1 MTHRYRIT
9 LHSPM
14 GPREGELTLTGEVN
28 GAVTGILS
36 VLGFQQPVSGRESSG
51 HIQLQHRLRTAMQEL
66 DSAGTDRRDHHRRDP
81 HGQGLHPLDR
91 REAAGLTALARDPPI
106 PRQRSVFHE

>member
-1 MTHRYRIT
+1 MTHRYHIT
-9 LHSPM
+9 LHRPM

-36 VLGFQQPVSGRESSG
+36 VLGFQQSVSGRESSG

-66 DSAGTDRRDHHRRDP
+66 DCVSLLELTGETITGVTHTDKGSIHWTGVRRPD
-81 HGQGLHPLDR
+81 
-91 REAAGLTALARDPPI
+91 
-106 PRQRSVFHE
+106 